1 MADTTDISC
10 AANTQTL
17 VFSGVGQV
25 ILKSV
30 SAGTYWLGGS
40 GVDDTTGIPV
50 PNSPATLS
58 VYVTSPD
65 DLYVYNANGSSG
77 YIRVYHNR

>member
-1 MADTTDISC
+1 MADLQDVAC

-30 SAGTYWLGGS
+30 SGGTYWLGDAS
-40 GVDDTTGIPV
+40 VTNSTGIPI

-65 DLYVYNANGSSG
+65 DLYVYNDNGSAG
-77 YIRVYHNR
+77 YLRVYHNL